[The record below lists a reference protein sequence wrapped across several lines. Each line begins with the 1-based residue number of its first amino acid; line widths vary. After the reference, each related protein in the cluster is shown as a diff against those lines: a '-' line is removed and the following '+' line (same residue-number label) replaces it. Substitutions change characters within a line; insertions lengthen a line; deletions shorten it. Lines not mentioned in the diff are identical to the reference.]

1 MKVDA
6 PIHSVKGVGESVA
19 RKFEG
24 LGIETVR
31 DLLEYY
37 PRKYDDY
44 SEVRST
50 ISLKPGTNVTIRA
63 TIKQVK
69 GRYVRRGMHITE
81 AIASDETGSV
91 RLVWFNQPYRAA
103 SIKPHQYYFISGSF
117 ELSRQK
123 LAIMNPS
130 MELESAFP
138 INTARIVAIYK
149 ETKGLTSSGIRKLL
163 SRLRGEI
170 VELPETLPKNLVESN
185 GLMSRGEA
193 IMAIHFP
200 SDVEEL
206 ARAKERLSFEELFA
220 VSLAGFLNKQQ
231 FANYSGVPIPFNKAV
246 AQSFVNALDYS
257 LTDAQRKAAW
267 QVYKDLEASRPM
279 NRLIEGDVSSG
290 KTLVAA
296 MAAAMAMQ
304 SGYQVALMAPT
315 EILAQ
320 QHAKTM
326 HNYLDPIGFS
336 NKLVL
341 LLGSMKEGQKKTAR
355 KSIADGLA
363 GLVIGTHALI
373 ADKVDMHKL
382 GLVIIDEQHRFG
394 VEQRER
400 LLKKAGLMPHVLTMT
415 ATPIPR
421 TLALTLYGELDISII
436 DELPPGRAPIKT
448 AIVSPN
454 SRGPMYSHVREQLKK
469 GRQAFVVC
477 PLISQSQTIPQLS
490 VEVVFE
496 DLSKKVFSEFRVGLL
511 HGKQKSSIKEK
522 IMQDFV
528 DGSLDILVSTTV
540 IEVGVDVPNATIML
554 IEGAERFGL
563 AQVHQLRG
571 RVGRGAHGGT
581 CFLVMSDS
589 QAPPARIKA
598 LETIHDG
605 FKLAELDLE
614 IRGPGAIYGRAQHG
628 QLDLRIANLSDVK
641 LISRVREAAEQWVE
655 KGVRLDSYPELK
667 KQVDQYRRITNL
679 N

>member
-279 NRLIEGDVSSG
+279 NRLIEGDVGSG

-469 GRQAFVVC
+469 GRQVFVVC

-511 HGKQKSSIKEK
+511 HGKQKSALKEK

-540 IEVGVDVPNATIML
+540 IEVGVDVPNATI
-554 IEGAERFGL
+554 
-563 AQVHQLRG
+563 
-571 RVGRGAHGGT
+571 
-581 CFLVMSDS
+581 
-589 QAPPARIKA
+589 
-598 LETIHDG
+598 
-605 FKLAELDLE
+605 
-614 IRGPGAIYGRAQHG
+614 
-628 QLDLRIANLSDVK
+628 
-641 LISRVREAAEQWVE
+641 ISFVVE
-655 KGVRLDSYPELK
+655 
-667 KQVDQYRRITNL
+667 
-679 N
+679 

>member
-279 NRLIEGDVSSG
+279 NRLIEGDVGSG

-469 GRQAFVVC
+469 GRQVFVVC

-511 HGKQKSSIKEK
+511 HGKQKSALKEK

>member
-103 SIKPHQYYFISGSF
+103 SIKPHQHYFISGSF

-185 GLMSRGEA
+185 GLMSRSEA

-279 NRLIEGDVSSG
+279 NRLIEGDVGSG

-469 GRQAFVVC
+469 GRQVFVVC

-511 HGKQKSSIKEK
+511 HGKQKSALKEK

-528 DGSLDILVSTTV
+528 DGSLDILVLTTV

>member
-279 NRLIEGDVSSG
+279 NRLIEGDVGSG

-469 GRQAFVVC
+469 GRQVFVVC

-511 HGKQKSSIKEK
+511 HGKQKSALKEK

-554 IEGAERFGL
+554 IEGSATHE
-563 AQVHQLRG
+563 LR
-571 RVGRGAHGGT
+571 
-581 CFLVMSDS
+581 
-589 QAPPARIKA
+589 
-598 LETIHDG
+598 E
-605 FKLAELDLE
+605 
-614 IRGPGAIYGRAQHG
+614 
-628 QLDLRIANLSDVK
+628 
-641 LISRVREAAEQWVE
+641 EA
-655 KGVRLDSYPELK
+655 
-667 KQVDQYRRITNL
+667 
-679 N
+679 

>member
-1 MKVDA
+1 MKLDA
-6 PIHSVKGVGESVA
+6 PIHSVKGVGENVA

-24 LGIETVR
+24 LGIETVG

-44 SEVRST
+44 SEVRNT
-50 ISLKPGTNVTIRA
+50 VSLKPGTNVTILA
-63 TIKQVK
+63 AIKQIK

-81 AIASDETGSV
+81 AIASDESGSV
-91 RLVWFNQPYRAA
+91 RLVWFNQPYRAT
-103 SIKPHQYYFISGSF
+103 SIKPHEYYFISGSF

-163 SRLRGEI
+163 ARLRNEI
-170 VELPETLPKNLVESN
+170 PKLPETLPKKLVESN
-185 GLMSRGEA
+185 GLMSRSEA

-200 SDVEEL
+200 NDARQL

-220 VSLAGFLNKQQ
+220 VSLAGLLNKQQ
-231 FANYSGVPIPFNKAV
+231 FASYSGVPIPFNEAV
-246 AQSFVNALDYS
+246 AQSFVKALGHS
-257 LTDAQRKAAW
+257 LTDAQRKVTW
-267 QVYKDLEASRPM
+267 RVYKDLEATRPM
-279 NRLIEGDVSSG
+279 NRLIEGDVGSG

-296 MAAAMAMQ
+296 MAAAMAVHA
-304 SGYQVALMAPT
+304 GYQVALMAPT
-315 EILAQ
+315 EILAG

-326 HNYLDPIGFS
+326 HDYLDPIGFS
-336 NKLVL
+336 DTIAL
-341 LLGSMKEGQKKTAR
+341 LIGSMKEPQKKTAR
-355 KSIADGLA
+355 KCIAGGLA
-363 GLVIGTHALI
+363 RLIIGTHALI

-400 LLKKAGLMPHVLTMT
+400 LLKKAGRMPHVLTLT

-448 AIVSPN
+448 KIVSPN
-454 SRGPMYSHVREQLKK
+454 SRGPMYSHVREQLKN

-477 PLISQSQTIPQLS
+477 PLISQSQTAKQLS
-490 VEVVFE
+490 AEVVFE
-496 DLSKKVFSEFRVGLL
+496 DLSKKVFPEFRVGLL
-511 HGKQKSSIKEK
+511 HGKQKSTIKEK

-528 DGSLDILVSTTV
+528 DGALDVLVSTTV

-571 RVGRGAHGGT
+571 RVGRGIHGGT

-598 LETIHDG
+598 LETIQDG

-628 QLDLRIANLSDVK
+628 QLDLQIANLTDAK
-641 LISRVREAAEQWVE
+641 LISRVRGAAKQWVE
-655 KGVRLDSYPELK
+655 KEVQVDAYPELK